1 MPGAVLGSNRRN
13 DMTNLKTT
21 IVGQFSAL
29 NDTDAGRAACL
40 EYDTAVAA
48 GASSDQAEVQAS
60 NVLQRAGFDVNRHGG
75 ASFETSATESAGVLE
90 SVFDDAAA
98 ERDAALESAFAD
110 AIGHDKYQRLLDESW
125 QPFAGKAHLSMSLE
139 DAVAREVKAA
149 TEFLETLA
157 DDKQEHIISA
167 VLGEDAEVIELSF
180 DPVRPESPVFYRY
193 PDVSED
199 WQSCPFQSADVRHL
213 SDEAA
218 CAMVNNW
225 VG

>member
-1 MPGAVLGSNRRN
+1 
-13 DMTNLKTT
+13 MTNLKTT

-29 NDTDAGRAACL
+29 NNTEAGRAACL

-60 NVLQRAGFDVNRHGG
+60 NVLQRAGFEVNRHGG
-75 ASFETSATESAGVLE
+75 ASFETSANNDGADDEQDEKPSD
-90 SVFDDAAA
+90 DDA
-98 ERDAALESAFAD
+98 
-110 AIGHDKYQRLLDESW
+110 HQK
-125 QPFAGKAHLSMSLE
+125 
-139 DAVAREVKAA
+139 
-149 TEFLETLA
+149 
-157 DDKQEHIISA
+157 HIISA
-167 VLGEDAEVIELSF
+167 ILGEDAIELSF

-193 PDVSED
+193 PEVSED

>member
-75 ASFETSATESAGVLE
+75 ASFETSAT
-90 SVFDDAAA
+90 DDGAADDVTHMVSERLGDVATKQDA
-98 ERDAALESAFAD
+98 ELVIAFAIAIWQEQIDSGLGD
-110 AIGHDKYQRLLDESW
+110 ANEWATRAHVMNWLENRTYDWTRLYEAASGD
-125 QPFAGKAHLSMSLE
+125 
-139 DAVAREVKAA
+139 VAA
-149 TEFLETLA
+149 
-157 DDKQEHIISA
+157 I
-167 VLGEDAEVIELSF
+167 AEVRAEAGLPALS
-180 DPVRPESPVFYRY
+180 
-193 PDVSED
+193 
-199 WQSCPFQSADVRHL
+199 
-213 SDEAA
+213 
-218 CAMVNNW
+218 
-225 VG
+225 

>member
-1 MPGAVLGSNRRN
+1 
-13 DMTNLKTT
+13 MTNLKTT

-29 NDTDAGRAACL
+29 NNTDAGRAACL
-40 EYDTAVAA
+40 EYDTAVKL

-75 ASFETSATESAGVLE
+75 ASFKTSASALE
-90 SVFDDAAA
+90 EAIEEASRVEPSSAADVDWHRAWARNARAALQALDDDA
-98 ERDAALESAFAD
+98 DQ
-110 AIGHDKYQRLLDESW
+110 K
-125 QPFAGKAHLSMSLE
+125 
-139 DAVAREVKAA
+139 
-149 TEFLETLA
+149 
-157 DDKQEHIISA
+157 HIISA
-167 VLGEDAEVIELSF
+167 ILGEDAIELSF

-193 PDVSED
+193 PDVSEE

-213 SDEAA
+213 SHEAA

>member
-1 MPGAVLGSNRRN
+1 MPGAVLGSNRKN

-21 IVGQFSAL
+21 IVGQFS
-29 NDTDAGRAACL
+29 
-40 EYDTAVAA
+40 V
-48 GASSDQAEVQAS
+48 
-60 NVLQRAGFDVNRHGG
+60 
-75 ASFETSATESAGVLE
+75 
-90 SVFDDAAA
+90 
-98 ERDAALESAFAD
+98 
-110 AIGHDKYQRLLDESW
+110 
-125 QPFAGKAHLSMSLE
+125 
-139 DAVAREVKAA
+139 
-149 TEFLETLA
+149 LETLA

>member
-1 MPGAVLGSNRRN
+1 MLQIMEDRAESGESLSYELGSQY
-13 DMTNLKTT
+13 TT
-21 IVGQFSAL
+21 S
-29 NDTDAGRAACL
+29 GRPELFYATAA
-40 EYDTAVAA
+40 DF
-48 GASSDQAEVQAS
+48 DQ
-60 NVLQRAGFDVNRHGG
+60 D
-75 ASFETSATESAGVLE
+75 
-90 SVFDDAAA
+90 DDAAA

-110 AIGHDKYQRLLDESW
+110 AIGHEKYQRLLDESW

-139 DAVAREVKAA
+139 NAVAREVKAA

-157 DDKQEHIISA
+157 NDKQEHIISA
-167 VLGEDAEVIELSF
+167 VLGEDAKVIELSF
-180 DPVRPESPVFYRY
+180 DRVRPESPVFYRY
-193 PDVSED
+193 PDVSEN